1 MTTTTTATAA
11 LTATTIAAADSDT
24 ASTSSQ
30 STPTA
35 RSMTAVVQR
44 RYGTADEL
52 SVEQVPLPTVDADQ
66 VLIAV
71 VAAGLDRGVSHL
83 MTGEPYLVR
92 LAGFGV
98 LAPKNP
104 VLGMDVAGRVVAV
117 GSAVD
122 EFAVGDEV
130 MGIAA
135 GSFAE
140 YAVADAAKVVH
151 KPAGI
156 SFEQAAVSTISGIT
170 ALQALTKVGGVEAG
184 QRVLVIGASGGVG
197 SFAVQIAKALGAS
210 VTGVASTSKLDF
222 VRSLGADDVVDYT
235 VTDITDLDDLDDV
248 TDPGQRFDL
257 IIDTGGRAP
266 LRKLRRILTER
277 GTYVIVGA
285 ETGGR
290 IAGGI
295 GRNLRAVVLSLFVRQ
310 RLTFFISSESR
321 TFIEPLVEMLAAGDI
336 VPAIGQRAT
345 LAETAEAIRAIES
358 GSGSGKTVITI
369 GS

>member
-1 MTTTTTATAA
+1 MTINTTTAATTAA
-11 LTATTIAAADSDT
+11 DT
-24 ASTSSQ
+24 AAI
-30 STPTA
+30 TPT
-35 RSMTAVVQR
+35 MEAVVQH
-44 RYGTADEL
+44 RYGSADTLNIEQMPVP
-52 SVEQVPLPTVDADQ
+52 SVGSDQ
-66 VLIAV
+66 VLIEV

-83 MTGEPYLVR
+83 MTGTPYLVR

-98 LAPKNP
+98 FAPKNP

-122 EFAVGDEV
+122 EFAVGDDV

-140 YAVADAAKVVH
+140 YAVADAAKIVH
-151 KPAGI
+151 KPADVT
-156 SFEQAAVSTISGIT
+156 FEQAAVSTISGIT

-197 SFAVQIAKALGAS
+197 SFAVQIARALGAS
-210 VTGVASTSKLDF
+210 VTGVASSSKLDF

-235 VTDITDLDDLDDV
+235 ANDVTDIDE
-248 TDPGQRFDL
+248 RFDL

-290 IAGGI
+290 FTGGV
-295 GRNLRAVVLSLFVRQ
+295 GRNLRAVVLSMFVRQ

-321 TFIEPLVEMLAAGDI
+321 TYIDPLVELLAAGDV
-336 VPAIGQRAT
+336 VPAIGQRTA
-345 LAETAEAIRAIES
+345 LADTADAIRTIES
-358 GSGSGKTVITI
+358 GRGRGKTLITI
-369 GS
+369 RSS